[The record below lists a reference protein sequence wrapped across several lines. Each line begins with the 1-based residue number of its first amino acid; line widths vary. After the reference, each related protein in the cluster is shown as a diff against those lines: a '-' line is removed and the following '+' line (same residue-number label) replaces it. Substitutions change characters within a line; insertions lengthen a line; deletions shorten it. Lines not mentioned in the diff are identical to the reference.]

1 MKNIQ
6 HIVDKHYNKMFDE
19 LIELLGDN
27 FYDLSVE
34 IIDLDGLTVRKSWR
48 ERDER
53 LIELEDK

>member
-1 MKNIQ
+1 
-6 HIVDKHYNKMFDE
+6 MFDE

-53 LIELEDK
+53 LIGLEDK

>member
-1 MKNIQ
+1 MNIQ

-53 LIELEDK
+53 LIGLEDK

>member
-1 MKNIQ
+1 MNIQ
-6 HIVDKHYNKMFDE
+6 NILDKHYNKMFDE

-53 LIELEDK
+53 LIGLEDK

>member
-1 MKNIQ
+1 MNIQ
-6 HIVDKHYNKMFDE
+6 NIVDKHYNKMFDE

-27 FYDLSVE
+27 FYDLTVE

-53 LIELEDK
+53 LIGLEDK